1 MESTDRSSQAKAFD
15 EAKIGVKGLVDSG
28 ITEIPALFRATPATL
43 ASLKSPPPPKHLTIP
58 TVDLKG
64 ASVVEK
70 IGEAAEKWGLFH
82 LVNHG
87 IPVEVLERM
96 IQGIRGFHEQEPEAK
111 KRFYSRDHT
120 RDVLYFS
127 NHDLQNSEA
136 ASWRDTLGCYTAPE
150 PPRLEDLPAVC
161 GEIMLEYSKEIM
173 SLGERLFELLSE
185 ALGLNSHHL
194 KDMDCAKS
202 QYMVGQH
209 YPPCPQPDLTIG
221 INKHTDIS
229 FLTVL
234 LQDNVGGLQVFH
246 EQYWIDVTPVP
257 GALVINIGDF
267 LQVKKIMLL
276 LRSCFI
282 SCMIWGLILLF
293 YCVQLITNDKF
304 ISAEH
309 RVIANGSSEP
319 RTSVAIVFSTFMRA
333 YSRVYG
339 PIKDLLSAENPAK
352 YRDCTLTEFSTIFSS
367 KTLDA
372 PKLHH
377 FKI

>member
-1 MESTDRSSQAKAFD
+1 MQICALQKKERRSKMESSDRSSQAKAFD

-267 LQVKKIMLL
+267 LQ
-276 LRSCFI
+276 
-282 SCMIWGLILLF
+282 
-293 YCVQLITNDKF
+293 LITNDKF